1 MTDKTIPCLIGE
13 SACSRLANGICPKCG
28 LDSNGVFPSI
38 QDRDEALEAARVR
51 YSAAQRN
58 EEVRKQA
65 EKERQ
70 QRETAKAAWQLA
82 RTGGAAALEAFLSQY
97 PDSTYSDEARRR
109 LQELR
114 KEQAEKERAEAQR
127 NEEARRQAQQERQ
140 QREAAKTAWQLAQA
154 GGIVA
159 MESFLAQHPDSEYV
173 SEARQRI
180 QELQEVE
187 NLQELQKK
195 QEEEASWLSA
205 KDASANQL
213 ETFLL
218 QHPESGNTKEARL
231 RLKKIHRKK
240 KIRAAASVLAII
252 FIILIFRSGCSNKS
266 PPPSPLAP
274 APSQREKSGQAK
286 ECKLQQRFQDADNV
300 KWSGECNSGG
310 FAQGHGIVQAS
321 RGKRIL
327 LRYEGELSNG
337 YFHGKGV
344 LIRPAK
350 LRFEGDF
357 QDGEP
362 TKGIMETSDG
372 MRYEG
377 NFQDGLLQGFAI
389 FSIPRE
395 YYDKEK
401 TSSKG
406 IWKGNFYIEQGV
418 FEKGKLIHP
427 CPSKPACDRQIE
439 EEKELQR
446 KKAEQEKQA
455 KERQQVQRE
464 AKEPQA
470 ILTWPDG
477 ARYEGEYRNRMPH
490 GKGIYT
496 SAKGIRY
503 QGDFHDGE
511 MHGFGVRTI
520 PRAVYSATYK
530 SGKGEWKGDF
540 YIEQGLF
547 ESNKHIRQCSSK
559 AACES

>member
-58 EEVRKQA
+58 EEARKQA

-140 QREAAKTAWQLAQA
+140 QREAAKTTWQLA
-154 GGIVA
+154 
-159 MESFLAQHPDSEYV
+159 
-173 SEARQRI
+173 
-180 QELQEVE
+180 
-187 NLQELQKK
+187 LQELQKK

-218 QHPESGNTKEARL
+218 QHPESGHTKEARL

-321 RGKRIL
+321 QGKRI